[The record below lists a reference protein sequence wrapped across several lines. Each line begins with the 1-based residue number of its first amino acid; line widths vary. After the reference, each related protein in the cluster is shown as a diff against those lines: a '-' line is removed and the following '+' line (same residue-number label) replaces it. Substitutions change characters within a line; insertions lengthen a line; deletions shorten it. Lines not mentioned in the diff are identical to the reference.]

1 MRRRF
6 QYGTAGYVGNALHA
20 GIDGNIQG
28 IGNTVVMPV
37 FHRER
42 ARYIH
47 TRHKGYVHAG
57 NLADGLQIAYGGGL
71 LGCEGV
77 HVYLGVYGPF
87 ARGRRKLF
95 YVHLGGLRIFLYFR
109 LLLRRFFC
117 RFFGLGD
124 DFGNA
129 AGFRLHI
136 DAPGVVGSFN
146 CLECAG
152 MICLK
157 RI

>member
-1 MRRRF
+1 MRRF
-6 QYGTAGYVGNALHA
+6 N
-20 GIDGNIQG
+20 
-28 IGNTVVMPV
+28 PCCS
-37 FHRER
+37 
-42 ARYIH
+42 
-47 TRHKGYVHAG
+47 VHAG
-57 NLADGLQIAYGGGL
+57 NLADGLQIAYRSGL
-71 LGCEGV
+71 LGGEGV

-87 ARGRRKLF
+87 ARRRRKLF
-95 YVHLGGLRIFLYFR
+95 YVHFGGLRIFLYFR

-124 DFGNA
+124 NFGNA

-136 DAPGVVGSFN
+136 DAPGIVGSFN

>member
-1 MRRRF
+1 
-6 QYGTAGYVGNALHA
+6 
-20 GIDGNIQG
+20 
-28 IGNTVVMPV
+28 MPV

-42 ARYIH
+42 ACYIH

-57 NLADGLQIAYGGGL
+57 NLADGLQIAYRGDL
-71 LGCEGV
+71 LGGEGV
-77 HVYLGVYGPF
+77 HIYLGVNRPF
-87 ARGRRKLF
+87 ARRRRKLF
-95 YVHLGGLRIFLYFR
+95 YVHFGGLHIFLYFR
-109 LLLRRFFC
+109 LLLRHFFR